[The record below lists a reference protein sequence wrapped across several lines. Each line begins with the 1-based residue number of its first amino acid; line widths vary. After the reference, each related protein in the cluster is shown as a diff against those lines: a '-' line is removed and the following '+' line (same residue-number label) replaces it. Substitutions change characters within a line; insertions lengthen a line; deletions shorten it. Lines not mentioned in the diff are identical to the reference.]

1 MSRFNVILSSSV
13 KGELGR
19 QVAAS
24 RIDAFSVAMRMLYDR
39 AEAELRND
47 PAPLH
52 AEVVSI
58 RIEQDDA

>member
-1 MSRFNVILSSSV
+1 VSRFAVILSSSA

-24 RIDAFSVAMRMLYDR
+24 RLDAFSVAMRMLYDR

-52 AEVVSI
+52 A
-58 RIEQDDA
+58 